1 MENNLRD
8 NFVDF
13 IYTYQQEMPVKRI
26 TDGGYFSKQEIN
38 NFSTTTL
45 FECYAYISRRLR
57 IIAKA
62 LAEQKSK
69 IEEESGQGV
78 GAEDGPR
85 SHPMAPLQSQHRLKR
100 WEIRG
105 CKDSSLASWVIKK
118 HREQ

>member
-38 NFSTTTL
+38 NFATTAL

-69 IEEESGQGV
+69 IEAESGQAEISDALEEYLLYTHEEDNGLLEEPTRYEDNFL
-78 GAEDGPR
+78 GARCPNER
-85 SHPMAPLQSQHRLKR
+85 KL
-100 WEIRG
+100 
-105 CKDSSLASWVIKK
+105 
-118 HREQ
+118 